1 MAAQDHNGGRS
12 PRGVPT
18 RADHPLDSLA
28 RGLASGTVS
37 RRKALRWMGGA
48 LVGAALASLPGVA
61 WAANGGNSA
70 CAHFCNEVFPPGPQR
85 GQCKSQGAQGE
96 GPCYECTPGIGSGPN
111 FAPPPCTGGEFNTE
125 TCQCEATCP
134 PCTAPKV
141 PNPANN
147 CQCECPPP
155 RPTQCNDQVCPP
167 EQVCIGLQCVP
178 PDPSRICTPETF
190 GPGCN
195 GDATCFCGV
204 DFNVQAACYQ
214 QTCGETLACQPLLG
228 CSSHSD
234 CPTGTIC
241 SFLSVCAPACGH
253 SCP

>member
-1 MAAQDHNGGRS
+1 MSAEDDNGGRS

-37 RRKALRWMGGA
+37 RRKALRWMGSA
-48 LVGAALASLPGVA
+48 LVGAALTSIPGVA
-61 WAANGGNSA
+61 WAKPKPGKCNKDKQCPTGQVCVGG
-70 CAHFCNEVFPPGPQR
+70 
-85 GQCKSQGAQGE
+85 
-96 GPCYECTPGIGSGPN
+96 
-111 FAPPPCTGGEFNTE
+111 
-125 TCQCEATCP
+125 QCEATCP

-155 RPTQCNDQVCPP
+155 GPSQCNDQVCTP
-167 EQVCIGLQCVP
+167 EQVCINGQCVP
-178 PDPSRICTPETF
+178 PDPSRTCTPETF

-204 DFNVQAACYQ
+204 DVNVQAACYQ
-214 QTCGETLACQPLLG
+214 ETCGETLACQPLLP

-241 SFLSVCAPACGH
+241 GFTSVCAPACGN